1 YSTILQYFYLIIQ
14 KDFFYIYVHQYTKM
28 SSNTEANNNNNN
40 NNKNTKINV
49 GDTAPDFELLDTNQ
63 EAHKLSD
70 YKENQTILAFF
81 PAAGS
86 PVCTTE
92 MCNFRDTLNGLKQ
105 KNVNIL
111 GISVD
116 SPFANKVFAEHHH
129 LSFPILS
136 DYNRETIE
144 KYDVVMPSLGKL
156 KDYKAAKRAI
166 FIVDNNQKVKYKWVS
181 DNPMVEPSYEEIR
194 QAL

>member
-1 YSTILQYFYLIIQ
+1 
-14 KDFFYIYVHQYTKM
+14 M
-28 SSNTEANNNNNN
+28 SSSLKNDNNDNYS
-40 NNKNTKINV
+40 KIKI

-63 EAHKLSD
+63 EFHKLSNTKD
-70 YKENQTILAFF
+70 NQTILAFF

-92 MCNFRDTLNGLKQ
+92 MCNFRDNLNSLKEM
-105 KNVNIL
+105 NIEIL

-129 LSFPILS
+129 LNFPILS

-144 KYDVVMPSLGKL
+144 KYDVVMPNLGKL

-166 FIVDNNQKVKYKWVS
+166 FIVDNDKKIKYKWVS
-181 DNPMVEPSYEEIR
+181 DNPLLEPNYEEIR
-194 QAL
+194 KAIS